1 MNDIANKEI
10 KNGNKIASGK
20 NKRKKSLQGRI
31 VKWMWILFI
40 TLVVTFYAFFA
51 LIYNGV
57 IGYMPSLMEIT
68 NPKSSY
74 ASFVYTADSVELGRY
89 YAGSGNRI
97 YAESGEIPQHL
108 VDALI
113 ATEDVRFYE
122 HSGIDVKSMFR
133 AIIKTGFMGEESA
146 GGGSTLTQQLAKLV
160 YTEKPAQ
167 DKLERAMQKPVEWM
181 IALKL
186 ERNYSKSEMLT
197 LYLNR
202 FDFLYNA
209 VGIKSA
215 ANVYFGKEPSQLTL
229 EECALLV
236 GMVKNPSYYNPLK
249 HPQRALER
257 RNMVFNLMVT
267 AGYLSEEKA
276 EELKQTPLGVSY
288 HKPDDHTD
296 GFARYFREEL
306 RRHLAAK
313 KPERKNYMKWEESQ
327 YIADSVAWSEDPLF
341 GWGEKN
347 GYNVY
352 TDGLRIYTTLDSKMQ
367 KYAEDAVREQMRA
380 HQASFGYNRYKNRY
394 TLYNTY
400 GRVSKETV
408 DKIINTSVR
417 HSVRYKIAKEA
428 GKSHEE
434 IMKEFNEPRK
444 MMMFSYDGPKEMT
457 LSPLDSILYRQQILR
472 TGFMAMDATT
482 GHIKAYVGGV
492 DFDYF
497 KYDMVS
503 IGRKQIGSTA
513 KPYLYAAACEQF
525 DIDPN
530 DQIKTY
536 SPVWKPRGSWYG
548 STTFKWALTKSLN
561 GASAGLMYKLGTEGG
576 NGPERMIEQMKM
588 HGVVGENI
596 RPDITI
602 ALGSCEVP
610 LKEMCVG
617 YSAFANKGYTSAA
630 MMVTKIT
637 DDKGN
642 VIANFVPRQKQALSQ
657 KGYSRM
663 NECLQSVVR
672 SGTGRSMTALG
683 AQMGG
688 KTGTTDFKAD
698 GWFMG
703 FTPKL
708 VFGAWVGGESKY
720 IHLNLIGGDAALP
733 LCKRFMSKVFADRSL
748 PYKREDKFEGFE
760 DVEVYKAPIYKGGG
774 SGKKRR
780 SSSKSSSS
788 SSESSSASAP
798 VATVVDNVFD

>member
-1 MNDIANKEI
+1 MESQVPSMEKISSKDK
-10 KNGNKIASGK
+10 KQGNKK
-20 NKRKKSLQGRI
+20 VKKSLGSRI
-31 VKWMWILFI
+31 VKWIWITFGVLVIGFYLFF
-40 TLVVTFYAFFA
+40 L

-57 IGYMPSLMEIT
+57 IGYMPSLMEIA

-97 YAESGEIPQHL
+97 YAETDEIPEIL
-108 VDALI
+108 VKALV

-133 AIIKTGFMGEESA
+133 AIIKTGIMGEDAA
-146 GGGSTLTQQLAKLV
+146 GGGSTLTQQLAKLI
-160 YTEKPAQ
+160 YTEKPAR
-167 DKLERAMQKPVEWM
+167 DKFERAMQKPVEWM

-186 ERNYSKSEMLT
+186 ERNYSKSEMIA

-215 ANVYFGKEPSQLTL
+215 ANVYFGKEPRDLTM

-236 GMVKNPSYYNPLK
+236 GMVKNPAYYNPIK
-249 HPQRALER
+249 NPERALER
-257 RNMVFNLMVT
+257 RNVVFNQMEK
-267 AGYLSEEKA
+267 AGYLTATEVD
-276 EELKQTPLGVSY
+276 ELKQKPLGVSF
-288 HKPDDHTD
+288 HKPDDHTV

-306 RRHLAAK
+306 RRYLAAK
-313 KPERKNYMKWEESQ
+313 KPERKNYMKWEERQ
-327 YIADSVAWSEDPLF
+327 YIADSVAWADDPLF

-352 TDGLRIYTTLDSKMQ
+352 TDGLKIYTTLDSKMQ
-367 KYAEDAVREQMRA
+367 KYAEDAVTEQMRI
-380 HQASFGYNRYKNRY
+380 HQSAFGYNRYKNRY
-394 TLYNTY
+394 TLYSTY
-400 GRVSKETV
+400 SRVSKETV
-408 DKIINTSVR
+408 DKIINTSIR
-417 HSVRYKIAKEA
+417 HSVRYKVGIEA

-434 IMKEFNEPRK
+434 ILKEFDEPRK
-444 MMMFSYDGPKEMT
+444 MMVFSYDGPKEMT
-457 LSPLDSILYRQQILR
+457 LTPLDSILYRQQILR
-472 TGFMAMDATT
+472 TGFMAMDATN
-482 GHIKAYVGGV
+482 GHIKAYVGGI
-492 DFDYF
+492 DFDFF

-525 DIDPN
+525 DLDPN

-561 GASAGLMYKLGTEGG
+561 GASAGLMYLLGTEGG
-576 NGPERMIEQMKM
+576 NGPERMIEQMGM
-588 HGVVGENI
+588 HGLVKENI
-596 RPDITI
+596 RPDVTI
-602 ALGSCEVP
+602 ALGSCEIP
-610 LKEMCVG
+610 LREMCVG
-617 YSAFANKGYTSAA
+617 YSAFANQGFTSAS

-642 VIANFVPRQKQALSQ
+642 VIANFVPQQKQALS
-657 KGYSRM
+657 KNGYTRM
-663 NECLQSVVR
+663 NECLRSVVR
-672 SGTGRSMTALG
+672 NGTGRSMSSLG
-683 AQMGG
+683 AEIGG

-733 LCKRFMSKVFADRSL
+733 LCKRFLSKVFADKSL
-748 PYKREDKFEGFE
+748 PYKRDDKFEGFE
-760 DVEVYKAPIYKGGG
+760 DVIAYKEPVYDSPR
-774 SGKKRR
+774 RR
-780 SSSKSSSS
+780 SSSQSNS
-788 SSESSSASAP
+788 SSEAESSAP
-798 VATVVDNVFD
+798 VATEVEDVFD

>member
-1 MNDIANKEI
+1 MIEEKQEPVKVDDNNV
-10 KNGNKIASGK
+10 GK
-20 NKRKKSLQGRI
+20 KREKKKVKKSRKSRF
-31 VKWMWILFI
+31 VKWMWITFWA
-40 TLVVTFYAFFA
+40 LVVAFYTFFL

-57 IGYMPSLMEIT
+57 IGYMPPMMDIA

-89 YAGSGNRI
+89 YSGSGNRI
-97 YAESGEIPQHL
+97 HAETEEIPQHL
-108 VDALI
+108 IDALV

-133 AIIKTGFMGEESA
+133 AIIKTGIMGEESA

-160 YTEKPAQ
+160 YTGQPAK

-186 ERNYSKSEMLT
+186 ERNYSKTEMIV

-215 ANVYFGKEPSQLTL
+215 ANVYFGKEPADLTI
-229 EECALLV
+229 EESAMLV
-236 GMVKNPSYYNPLK
+236 GMVKNPSYFNPIK
-249 HPQRALER
+249 HPERTLER

-267 AGYLSEEKA
+267 AGKLTPEQA
-276 EELKQTPLGVSY
+276 EELKKKPLGVSY
-288 HKPDDHTD
+288 HKPDDHTV

-306 RRHLAAK
+306 RRYLSAK
-313 KPERKNYMKWEESQ
+313 KPERENYKKWEERQ
-327 YIADSVAWSEDPLF
+327 YIADSVAWADDPLY

-347 GYNVY
+347 GYNIY
-352 TDGLRIYTTLDSKMQ
+352 TDGLKIYTTLDSKMQ
-367 KYAEDAVREQMRA
+367 KYAEEAVVEQMKI
-380 HQASFGYNRYKNRY
+380 HQASFGYNRYKNKY
-394 TLYNTY
+394 TLYHTY

-408 DKIINTSVR
+408 DHIINTSIR
-417 HSVRYKIAKEA
+417 HSDRYKVGIKA

-434 IMKEFNEPRK
+434 VLKEFSVPRK
-444 MMMFSYDGPKEMT
+444 MQVFSYGGPKEMT
-457 LSPLDSILYRQQILR
+457 LTPLDSILYRQQILR

-513 KPYLYAAACEQF
+513 KPYLYAAACEDF
-525 DIDPN
+525 DLDPN
-530 DQIKTY
+530 DMIKTY
-536 SPVWKPRGSWYG
+536 SPVWKPRGSYIG
-548 STTFKWALTKSLN
+548 KRTFISALTNSHN
-561 GASAGLMYKLGTEGG
+561 GSSAGLMYDL
-576 NGPERMIEQMKM
+576 GPERMIEQMKL
-588 HGVVGENI
+588 HGIVGENI

-602 ALGSCEVP
+602 ALGSCEVS
-610 LKEMCVG
+610 LREMCVG
-617 YSAFANKGYTSAA
+617 YSAFANQGITSAS

-642 VIANFVPRQKQALSQ
+642 VIANFVPIQKQALSQ
-657 KGYSRM
+657 TGYVRM

-672 SGTGRSMTALG
+672 RGTGRSMNSLG

-720 IHLNLIGGDAALP
+720 IHLNLIGGSSALP
-733 LCKRFMSKVFADRSL
+733 LCKRFMSKVYADKSL
-748 PYKREDKFEGFE
+748 PYKRNDKFIGFE
-760 DVEVYKAPIYKGGG
+760 NVEVYKEPLYTG
-774 SGKKRR
+774 R
-780 SSSKSSSS
+780 KSSSS
-788 SSESSSASAP
+788 SSSETTAIP
-798 VATVVDNVFD
+798 TTVVEDVFD